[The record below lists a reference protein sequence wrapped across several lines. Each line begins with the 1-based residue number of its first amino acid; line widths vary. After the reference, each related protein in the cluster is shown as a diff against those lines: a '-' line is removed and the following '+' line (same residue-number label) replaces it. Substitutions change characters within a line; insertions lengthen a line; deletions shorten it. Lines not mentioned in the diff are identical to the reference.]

1 MSIREF
7 LRAITRRWPIILI
20 GALVTA
26 AAAVAVLREDGTHW
40 TRSELVFMAPSS
52 AFFPNSLQTRSEDLI
67 ITAGLVGKRVTG
79 PDRTLKYGSTDVTLI
94 GTPHDGDY
102 WLRLPDTG
110 GQWATNYGDQ
120 LLLLD
125 VVGDSP
131 DAVEELHDDVVAR
144 VRTELEAVQR
154 AQGVAPV
161 NEITMQVSPEA
172 LVVHQVG
179 GSRIR
184 ALAMTGVIGVAVTG
198 AAVMLLE
205 LRASRRRERVA
216 ALAER

>member
-7 LRAITRRWPIILI
+7 LRAIVRRWPIVLI

-26 AAAVAVLREDGTHW
+26 AAALAVLREDGTYW

-52 AFFPNSLQTRSEDLI
+52 ALFPNSLQTRSEDLI
-67 ITAGLVGKRVTG
+67 ITAGLVGKLVTG
-79 PDRTLKYGSTDVTLI
+79 PDRTLKFSSTDVSII
-94 GTPHDGDY
+94 GTPHDADY

-110 GQWATNYGDQ
+110 GQWATNFGDQ

-131 DAVEELHDDVVAR
+131 QAVEDLHDDVVAQ
-144 VRTELEAVQR
+144 VRAELDGIQR
-154 AQGVAPV
+154 EQGVAAV
-161 NEITMQVSPEA
+161 NEITMQVSPETI
-172 LVVHQVG
+172 VVHHVE

-184 ALAMTGVIGVAVTG
+184 ALAITGVIGVAVTG
-198 AAVMLLE
+198 AAVVLLE
-205 LRASRRRERVA
+205 LRASRRRETVA
-216 ALAER
+216 SLDDR

>member
-20 GALVTA
+20 GAVVTA
-26 AAAVAVLREDGTHW
+26 AAAMAVLREDGTHW

-67 ITAGLVGKRVTG
+67 ITAGLVGKLVTG

>member
-7 LRAITRRWPIILI
+7 LRAIVRRWPIVLI
-20 GALVTA
+20 GAVLTA
-26 AAAVAVLREDGTHW
+26 AAAVAVLREDGTYW

-52 AFFPNSLQTRSEDLI
+52 ALFPNSLQTRSEDLI
-67 ITAGLVGKRVTG
+67 ITAGLVGKLVTG
-79 PDRTLKYGSTDVTLI
+79 PDRTLKYSSTDVSII
-94 GTPHDGDY
+94 GTPHEADY

-110 GQWATNYGDQ
+110 GQWATNFGDQ

-131 DAVEELHDDVVAR
+131 EAVEELHDDVVAH
-144 VRTELEAVQR
+144 VRAELEAIQS
-154 AQGVAPV
+154 AQGVAAV
-161 NEITMQVSPEA
+161 NEITMQVSPETI
-172 LVVHQVG
+172 VVHQVE

-205 LRASRRRERVA
+205 LRASRRRETVA
-216 ALAER
+216 ALDDR

>member
-7 LRAITRRWPIILI
+7 LRAIVRRWPIVLI
-20 GALVTA
+20 GAVLTA
-26 AAAVAVLREDGTHW
+26 AAAVAVLREDGTYW

-52 AFFPNSLQTRSEDLI
+52 ALFPNSLQTRSEDLI
-67 ITAGLVGKRVTG
+67 ITAGLVGKLVTG
-79 PDRTLKYGSTDVTLI
+79 PDRTLKYSSTDVSII
-94 GTPHDGDY
+94 GTPHDADY

-110 GQWATNYGDQ
+110 GQWATNFGDQ

-131 DAVEELHDDVVAR
+131 EAVEELHDDVVAH
-144 VRTELEAVQR
+144 VRAELEAIQS
-154 AQGVAPV
+154 AQGVAAV
-161 NEITMQVSPEA
+161 NEITMQVSPETI
-172 LVVHQVG
+172 VVHQVE

-198 AAVMLLE
+198 AAVMFLE
-205 LRASRRRERVA
+205 LRASRRRETVA
-216 ALAER
+216 ALDDR